1 MPSLRVIR
9 PARRVRRLPSSS
21 VCALI
26 VALGATAESHAQA
39 PAPPPAAAPP
49 PPAAAPPPPAA
60 APPPPPASA
69 GDIAELRAALE
80 AQRAEIDALKQQ
92 AKQAEGQQAVIDELK
107 VTQDAAA
114 EAAAA
119 QPVDPLRIYGFADFG
134 WQTTR
139 ARENSILPSLFD
151 NINSSGYVIGNL
163 NFYFDAQPVENW
175 RALVEIRFTNAPHGT
190 IGSYG
195 GLAGTFQR
203 NTTEQFDPHATAVNG
218 PMWGGYTVIERAFA
232 EWTRL
237 QYLNVRVGSWF
248 TPFGIWNE
256 DHGSPT
262 LIAMALPQFLLQKFV
277 PVRQTGLQLK
287 GSVFFD
293 EWQLGY
299 VATVSN
305 GRQELANYNLND
317 RMAFGGRAFLRRE
330 GGRINA
336 TVGASFYQ
344 GHVEDRVVDVVSVNP
359 IAFDSHTSYEY
370 DEWAVG
376 LDLALDVDAT
386 RVRSEALMRRIQY
399 EPGKRKPA
407 TPLDGPGAL
416 WPDSYQ
422 SSVYLLVANQ
432 LPWAGIEPY
441 LSTELFQMPHR
452 VGDGIFVGSVGLNVH
467 FNPAITWK
475 SQLSQAWFFDW
486 LEKAPQDPSINDGIT
501 FFTRLVVAF

>member
-1 MPSLRVIR
+1 M
-9 PARRVRRLPSSS
+9 
-21 VCALI
+21 
-26 VALGATAESHAQA
+26 VAISASATAHAQTPA
-39 PAPPPAAAPP
+39 PPPPGTPEPPPPAPVAEAAPPPAAN
-49 PPAAAPPPPAA
+49 
-60 APPPPPASA
+60 A

-92 AKQAEGQQAVIDELK
+92 AKQAAEQRAELK
-107 VTQDAAA
+107 GAHDAAA

-119 QPVDPLRIYGFADFG
+119 QQVDPLRIYGFADFG

-139 ARENSILPSLFD
+139 APKGSLLPSIFNNVD
-151 NINSSGYVIGNL
+151 ASGYVIGNL
-163 NFYFDAQPVENW
+163 NFYFDAQPIEDW

-190 IGSYG
+190 IDNFG
-195 GLAGTFQR
+195 GIAGTFQR
-203 NTTEQFDPHATAVNG
+203 NTTEQYDPHAAAVNG

-262 LIAMALPQFLLQKFV
+262 LIGMALPQFLLQKFV

-287 GSVFFD
+287 GSAFLG

-299 VATVSN
+299 AATVSN

-330 GGRINA
+330 GGRVNA
-336 TVGASFYQ
+336 TFGGSFYQ
-344 GHVEDRVVDVVSVNP
+344 GHVEDKVVDVVGVNP
-359 IAFDSHTSYEY
+359 VAFNNHTSYEY

-376 LDLALDVDAT
+376 LDFALDVDAT
-386 RVRSEALMRRIQY
+386 RIRSEALVRRVKY
-399 EPGKRKPA
+399 EEGKRQPSP
-407 TPLDGPGAL
+407 PLYAPGAFL
-416 WPDSYQ
+416 PDSYQ
-422 SSVYLLVANQ
+422 TSAYLLVAHQ

-441 LSTELFQMPHR
+441 LSGELFQMPIV
-452 VGDGIFVGSVGLNVH
+452 VGDGVFVGSVGVNVH
-467 FNPAITWK
+467 FNQAVTWK
-475 SQLSQAWFFDW
+475 SQLTQSWLFDW
-486 LEKAPQDPSINDGIT
+486 LEKAPNDPSINNLSA
-501 FFTRLVVAF
+501 FYTRLVVAF